1 MHLHAVGYT
10 QKPEDTSDHRDR
22 VYLYFIR
29 KDEASRVCVS
39 SPRNLRSLQ
48 KVESVANHAA
58 EETELSLIY
67 DYKFCCRLGSANTI
81 RCSSFFPSLSSHLH
95 SARFLDHCHER
106 KKHRDLRHMNEFVEY
121 SPSANDE
128 TLAIQQRTR
137 SAETFFPGEHGTSC
151 IFS

>member
-1 MHLHAVGYT
+1 MHLHAVGYI

-81 RCSSFFPSLSSHLH
+81 RRSSFFPLCPLTSTP
-95 SARFLDHCHER
+95 RVFLITA
-106 KKHRDLRHMNEFVEY
+106 MNV
-121 SPSANDE
+121 
-128 TLAIQQRTR
+128 R
-137 SAETFFPGEHGTSC
+137 STMT
-151 IFS
+151 